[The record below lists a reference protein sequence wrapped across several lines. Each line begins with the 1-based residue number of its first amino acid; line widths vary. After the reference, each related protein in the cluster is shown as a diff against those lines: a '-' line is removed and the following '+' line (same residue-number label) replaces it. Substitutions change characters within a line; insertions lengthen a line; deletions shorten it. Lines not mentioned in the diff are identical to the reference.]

1 MRSLRLLGVL
11 TAVLVVACASVA
23 GLSSAAS
30 TALPRAT
37 EDRPDEVA
45 GEQVHLVYAIPTD
58 APDEQ
63 LDVNGELNASIARM
77 QAWLAGQ
84 TGGPKLRLDTYQGQ
98 PDITF
103 VRTSLEPDLDENL
116 NVRQYVER
124 LGFTNPKKLYLM
136 YFGTYEDAFACG
148 KGNIIA
154 AIVFLSAR
162 RSSRAV
168 PRLASSTLSR
178 CTRSCTPSER
188 CRTAHRTGSTG
199 TRGRSARHH
208 ALLRASNRRERAG
221 HSRARPGP

>member
-1 MRSLRLLGVL
+1 MRLLGVL
-11 TAVLVVACASVA
+11 TAVLVVACAAVA

-45 GEQVHLVYAIPTD
+45 GEQVHFLYVIPTD

-103 VRTSLEPDLDENL
+103 VRTSVAYGPDQGIRRVRRATRLYEPE
-116 NVRQYVER
+116 E
-124 LGFTNPKKLYLM
+124 
-136 YFGTYEDAFACG
+136 A
-148 KGNIIA
+148 
-154 AIVFLSAR
+154 
-162 RSSRAV
+162 
-168 PRLASSTLSR
+168 LSR
-178 CTRSCTPSER
+178 VSRR
-188 CRTAHRTGSTG
+188 I
-199 TRGRSARHH
+199 RGRDRVWPREPRGRGCLS
-208 ALLRASNRRERAG
+208 LLHVAAPER
-221 HSRARPGP
+221 SPV